1 MRFIHL
7 VAAVVGLSLAID
19 ACVAQQFRPPQ
30 VPGTTAPIASGR
42 TAQAEIPLQDPLVGS
57 TPLPPQGSDLPGT
70 AGAKPLDAFGLTP
83 IQPRDNRQWSGG
95 DQETEEPPVDEQT
108 LSMIRSGKIPL
119 DVEPVRPGL
128 IEEVK
133 TRYPDGSV
141 QILKHVA
148 QDEEGNYYNH
158 GVWRLFN
165 PQGQVLAEGQFN
177 EGQME
182 GQWQRWHPANSS
194 PLFQSSPFT
203 LFTGPFLST
212 ATFVDGQLDGVW
224 IIQDRDKRKIVEIP
238 YRSGK
243 RDGTATW
250 YYPSGQRMRIANFRD
265 GLLDGPL
272 TEWDESGKVV
282 RNEQYVEGKKVIRNT
297 SFYRPQQKESE
308 AYFLDATLELASQDD
323 WWDAAPA
330 AFVSRGSRI
339 QHGPVT
345 AWYDNGQVKMKGQY
359 LNDQRVGRF
368 TWWHPNG
375 QRALVGQYEDGMKTG
390 RWTWWHPNG
399 MKAIE
404 GQYEN
409 DQPTGSWTWWNEEGR
424 VTATQEFT
432 PGESTGELL
441 KPSESNNEIP
451 LSPTDDSNVDALP
464 PPDDGFDSLEEIDPL
479 DESENPTDSRD
490 GGENGQTAADIV
502 PTLDGSEYETLGSP
516 LLEPG
521 PPLESPK
528 KDD

>member
-7 VAAVVGLSLAID
+7 AAAVMGLSLASV
-19 ACVAQQFRPPQ
+19 ACTAQQFRPPQ
-30 VPGTTAPIASGR
+30 VPGNPAPAASDR
-42 TAQAEIPLQDPLVGS
+42 TAQVEIPLQEPLGE
-57 TPLPPQGSDLPGT
+57 GILPGPQESASPAVT
-70 AGAKPLDAFGLTP
+70 PLDAFGLTP
-83 IQPRDNRQWSGG
+83 IQPRDNRQWSAG
-95 DQETEEPPVDEQT
+95 DPTAEEPPVDEQT

-119 DVEPVRPGL
+119 DVEPVRPGA

-148 QDEEGNYYNH
+148 QDEEGNYFNH

-177 EGQME
+177 DGQME

-194 PLFQSSPFT
+194 PLFQSPPFT
-203 LFTGPFLST
+203 SFTGPFLST

-238 YRSGK
+238 YRKGK

-250 YYPSGQRMRIANFRD
+250 YYPNGQRMRIANFRD

-308 AYFLDATLELASQDD
+308 AYFLDAKLELESQDD

-359 LNDQRVGRF
+359 LNDLRVGRF

-375 QRALVGQYEDGMKTG
+375 QRALVGQYEDGKKSG

-409 DQPTGSWTWWNEEGR
+409 DQPIGSWTWWNEEGR
-424 VTATQEFT
+424 VTATQEFSPDESIGVLVE
-432 PGESTGELL
+432 PGASD
-441 KPSESNNEIP
+441 SEMPRNPNDE
-451 LSPTDDSNVDALP
+451 SNVDPLP
-464 PPDDGFDSLEEIDPL
+464 PPDAGFESMEEIDPL
-479 DESENPTDSRD
+479 EEPGGQPEGD
-490 GGENGQTAADIV
+490 GQSGGTAADTV
-502 PTLDGSEYETLGSP
+502 PTLDGDEYEPLGNP
-516 LLEPG
+516 LPEQGPSLEP
-521 PPLESPK
+521 PK
-528 KDD
+528 KDE